1 MKTLVTT
8 VTERGQIS
16 IPAEIRRR
24 MNLTSGQCILR
35 EMASPTKCRIRPQTT
50 RQPVGAKAML
60 GYAANFCA
68 TKHTDE
74 WMKELRQGESTFKR
88 VYPW

>member
-24 MNLTSGQCILR
+24 MNLTSGQCILW
-35 EMASPTKCRIRPQTT
+35 EMASPTECRIRPQTKP
-50 RQPVGAKAML
+50 QPVGAKAML
-60 GYAANFCA
+60 GYAANFRP
-68 TKHTDE
+68 TKRTDE
-74 WMKELRQGESTFKR
+74 WMKELRQGEST
-88 VYPW
+88 